1 MSGARLI
8 SIAGVVG
15 VGKTTLARGLTKSF
29 DAYLIEEAY
38 DENPFLSEGTKNA
51 FPCQM
56 SFLLSRQ
63 QQLCREQLL
72 GQASQRP
79 RARTFIS
86 DYLFEKDRIFAA
98 MTLDEKQHELYRKV
112 AAMVEPTIMP
122 ANVVIYLQDTVE
134 ACLERIVER
143 DRPFERSLNADWLS
157 RFAQAY
163 ESLMAD
169 WKACPV
175 VRVDRHGLD
184 LHDPST
190 INQIRNQVERAMQSL
205 C

>member
-15 VGKTTLARGLTKSF
+15 VGKTTLARELAKSLNA
-29 DAYLIEEAY
+29 DLIEEAY
-38 DENPFLSEGTKNA
+38 DKNPFLGEGTESA
-51 FPCQM
+51 LPCQL
-56 SFLLSRQ
+56 SFLLSRG

-72 GQASQRP
+72 GQTSQRP
-79 RARTFIS
+79 GSRTFIS
-86 DYLFEKDRIFAA
+86 DYIFEKDRIYAA
-98 MTLDEKQHELYRKV
+98 MTLDERQYKVYRQI
-112 AAMVEPTIMP
+112 AAMVEPTIIP
-122 ANVVIYLQDTVE
+122 ASVVIVLQDTVE
-134 ACLERIVER
+134 ACLERIAER
-143 DRPFERSLNADWLS
+143 DRPFERSMHANWLS

-184 LHDPST
+184 LHDPSA
-190 INQIRNQVERAMQSL
+190 INQIRNQVERVMQSL